1 MKATPIDQE
10 LALISTLAWSKT
22 DAIQQAAMV
31 VSLLPG
37 AVTSWDE
44 GDEDWIQ
51 VMDGAA
57 TICYIHVRRPFIML
71 LGKFSETL
79 YRVIEA
85 RVVVLVVD
93 SWTERA
99 FSADLAGLRK
109 AFPGYI
115 LPDALPGRSVEAFS
129 AEDLWFATD

>member
-1 MKATPIDQE
+1 MEIDRE
-10 LALISTLAWSKT
+10 LALISSLAWSKA

-31 VSLLPG
+31 VSLFPG

-51 VMDGAA
+51 VMDGLAV
-57 TICYIHVRRPFIML
+57 ICYIHVKRPFIML
-71 LGKFSETL
+71 LSKVAETL
-79 YRVIEA
+79 YQVLAGRA
-85 RVVVLVVD
+85 VVLVVD
-93 SWTERA
+93 SWTDKSL
-99 FSADLAGLRK
+99 SADLSGLRK

-115 LPDALPGRSVEAFS
+115 LPEALPGGSVEAFS